1 MYPGRAVIF
10 VPTFQKS
17 EIDCEKIGENNFG
30 DFDALYQLPESRTT
44 MYLSTI
50 MVKIEPSNLSFT
62 CTVVYPVETSV
73 FFVCA
78 ERPKKS
84 FKTPY

>member
-1 MYPGRAVIF
+1 
-10 VPTFQKS
+10 
-17 EIDCEKIGENNFG
+17 
-30 DFDALYQLPESRTT
+30 
-44 MYLSTI
+44 

-78 ERPKKS
+78 ERPKKI
-84 FKTPY
+84 FKNTILEKNFQNFKIMLIRE